1 MTPLGDLLDMMSDQ
15 SLRFR
20 TKFLQY
26 LKMIR
31 DMFWDMTW
39 VLTRDLVQDL
49 PTNIY
54 GSYTVASKTKLEG
67 LSRAGVGFQSEGYP
81 DRKECERSCVLGS

>member
-1 MTPLGDLLDMMSDQ
+1 MDDLIDVIVTPLGDLLDMMFDQ
-15 SLRFR
+15 SLRFC

-26 LKMIR
+26 FKMIR

-39 VLTRDLVQDL
+39 VLTRDLIQDL

-67 LSRAGVGFQSEGYP
+67 LSMAEVGFKSVGYTAG
-81 DRKECERSCVLGS
+81 RIS